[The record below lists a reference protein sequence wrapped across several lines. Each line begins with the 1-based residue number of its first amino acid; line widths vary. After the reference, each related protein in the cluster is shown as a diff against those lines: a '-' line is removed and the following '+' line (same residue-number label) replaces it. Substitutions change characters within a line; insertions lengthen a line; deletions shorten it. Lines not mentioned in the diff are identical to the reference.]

1 MRIYTIG
8 HSTRSAEEFLALLNN
23 YKIDIVMDV
32 RRFPQS
38 QKFPQYNQQGLEK
51 YLKKSGIK
59 YCWLG
64 DSLGGYRKGGYEK
77 YTKTAE
83 FKEGLNKLLS
93 CARAGQ
99 AAIMCA
105 EALWFRCHRRFIA
118 EALVRKR
125 HKILHILDA
134 KHTYEHKFKKQ

>member
-8 HSTRSAEEFLALLNN
+8 HSTRNPEEFLALLNN

-38 QKFPQYNQQGLEK
+38 QKFPQYNQQAPEK

-59 YCWLG
+59 YFWLG
-64 DSLGGYRKGGYEK
+64 DLLGGYRKGGYEK

-83 FKEGLNKLLS
+83 SKQGLTKLVS
-93 CARAGQ
+93 CAQAGQ
-99 AAIMCA
+99 AAIMCT

-118 EALVRKR
+118 DCLMRKG
-125 HKILHILDA
+125 HKILHILDV
-134 KHTYEHKFKKQ
+134 KHTYEHKPKK